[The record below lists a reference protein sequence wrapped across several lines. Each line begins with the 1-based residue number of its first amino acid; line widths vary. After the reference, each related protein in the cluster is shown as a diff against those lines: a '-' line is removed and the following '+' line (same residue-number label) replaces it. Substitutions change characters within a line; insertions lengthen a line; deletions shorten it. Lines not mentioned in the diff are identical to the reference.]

1 MIYYINLK
9 LIQYYNKTI
18 GYFYPLLRFFFF
30 CCLSS
35 SFSYHSV
42 IKFIIVRLTQN
53 FDHISLPKCDLV
65 GKFQLYFIANSL
77 NNVIITIHITIEI

>member
-9 LIQYYNKTI
+9 LIQYYNKLTLFLSI
-18 GYFYPLLRFFFF
+18 TLIFLLLLPLLLLLLSF
-30 CCLSS
+30 CYQI
-35 SFSYHSV
+35 YHCKV
-42 IKFIIVRLTQN
+42 NTK
-53 FDHISLPKCDLV
+53 FDHLSLAKCDLV